1 MGFLKDILN
10 FPKGNK
16 DEGDPLRSAIFKLKF
31 YGKRLDRQ
39 ANKLESQ
46 VDKTKSKARELRSN
60 GDIAASRQ
68 TAKNYL
74 QMKKQVQMVHN
85 FKYKLDNLKF
95 KLEQANAVRDLSNV
109 MGNVASQVSN
119 LKMDL
124 SVGQIGQMLSKI
136 SADFGVIEFGGEAIS
151 DGIDEM
157 SGETGVSDKEVDKFL
172 GEIDEEIGVQVSDE
186 LPTVSDDKI
195 KDLEDQLNDL
205 KSED

>member
-39 ANKLESQ
+39 ASKLESQ
-46 VDKTKSKARELRSN
+46 VEKTKNKARELRSN
-60 GDIAASRQ
+60 GDIAASRL

-109 MGNVASQVSN
+109 MGDVASQV
-119 LKMDL
+119 
-124 SVGQIGQMLSKI
+124 Q
-136 SADFGVIEFGGEAIS
+136 
-151 DGIDEM
+151 
-157 SGETGVSDKEVDKFL
+157 T
-172 GEIDEEIGVQVSDE
+172 
-186 LPTVSDDKI
+186 
-195 KDLEDQLNDL
+195 
-205 KSED
+205 